1 MKEYLELLN
10 HRIKEFNNGF
20 MIPMDRKEKL
30 KNFLTNNLLVVKEAE
45 QPIELKRID
54 INNGNNYAKLIKQK
68 FPEKYS
74 QICLINYSGIVK
86 NLQKYMKHIN
96 DREGVEK
103 FKEHYNIKVV
113 DIKSGRIGFRTDLS
127 IEELRAHGLPTE
139 WVNPP
144 KPIEKEIRMPA
155 PAISKKISNNDE
167 MNF

>member
-1 MKEYLELLN
+1 MELLN
-10 HRIKEFNNGF
+10 DRIKEFNNGF
-20 MIPMDRKEKL
+20 MIPMDRKENL
-30 KNFLTNNLLVVKEAE
+30 KNFLMDNLLVVKEAE

-86 NLQKYMKHIN
+86 NLQ
-96 DREGVEK
+96 
-103 FKEHYNIKVV
+103 
-113 DIKSGRIGFRTDLS
+113 T
-127 IEELRAHGLPTE
+127 
-139 WVNPP
+139 